1 VDFVF
6 DQERASGE
14 VEPDQTMTVT
24 CETLDDLLFDA
35 SPEAMRA
42 AEEHAAQCAACAE
55 KLEAWNE
62 ISATAK
68 SMKNTW
74 HSDLLWPRIEKVPV
88 SVFGV
93 SLHEGWFHDFLAGL
107 LVAGGLLLLT
117 LAGSF
122 LFGHARVESSGSL
135 SVIPAI
141 LATLLVLAVSAMNE
155 ELVFRGYPFQ
165 VFLKSLRPWGA
176 MLLISFIFGL
186 LHAPNPGATPL
197 SILNTILAGVFLCR
211 AYLMTRSLW
220 LPYGI
225 HLGWNA
231 GLSVVLGYPV
241 SGIDTPSILK
251 TSVAGSDLILGG
263 TYGPEGGVLGTVLFL
278 TATIVIGWLPIGR
291 VSPEMRASLSA
302 HADKAYIEE
311 T

>member
-1 VDFVF
+1 VSLLPLFVDRRYEV
-6 DQERASGE
+6 RSGWKFSAYAAIFI
-14 VEPDQTMTVT
+14 VLLLALNIAVGAALMFAAPGVLLLPRTDVRFLGLNALVLLIPSVVSLLIMT
-24 CETLDDLLFDA
+24 
-35 SPEAMRA
+35 
-42 AEEHAAQCAACAE
+42 
-55 KLEAWNE
+55 
-62 ISATAK
+62 
-68 SMKNTW
+68 
-74 HSDLLWPRIEKVPV
+74 RIEKVPV

>member
-1 VDFVF
+1 VSLLPLFVDRRYEV
-6 DQERASGE
+6 RSGWKFAAYAAIFI
-14 VEPDQTMTVT
+14 VLLLALNIAVGVALMFATPGVLLLPRTDVRFLGLNALVLLIPSVVSLLVMT
-24 CETLDDLLFDA
+24 
-35 SPEAMRA
+35 
-42 AEEHAAQCAACAE
+42 
-55 KLEAWNE
+55 
-62 ISATAK
+62 
-68 SMKNTW
+68 
-74 HSDLLWPRIEKVPV
+74 RIEKVPV

-93 SLHEGWFHDFLAGL
+93 SLHEGWLHDFLSGL

-122 LFGHARVESSGSL
+122 LFGHARVESSGSV

-225 HLGWNA
+225 HFGWNA

-251 TSVAGSDLILGG
+251 TSVVGSDFILGG
-263 TYGPEGGVLGTVLFL
+263 SYGPEGGVLGTVLFL

-291 VSPEMRASLSA
+291 VSPKMRESLTA
-302 HADKAYIEE
+302 HADKVYIEE

>member
-1 VDFVF
+1 MSLLPLFVDRRYEVRSGWKFATYAATFIFLLLILNIAVGALLMFVGTGF
-6 DQERASGE
+6 LLLPRTDVRFLGLNAL
-14 VEPDQTMTVT
+14 VLLVPTTVS
-24 CETLDDLLFDA
+24 LLVMA
-35 SPEAMRA
+35 
-42 AEEHAAQCAACAE
+42 
-55 KLEAWNE
+55 
-62 ISATAK
+62 
-68 SMKNTW
+68 
-74 HSDLLWPRIEKVPV
+74 RIEKVPV

-93 SLHEGWFHDFLAGL
+93 SLHQGWLHDFLAGL

-122 LFGHARVESSGSL
+122 LFGTTRVESSGSL

-141 LATLLVLAVSAMNE
+141 FATLLVMAVAAMNE

-176 MLLISFIFGL
+176 MLLISSIFGL

-197 SILNTILAGVFLCR
+197 SILNTALAGVFLCR
-211 AYLMTRSLW
+211 AYLKTRSLW

-241 SGIDTPSILK
+241 SGIDTPSILR
-251 TSVAGSDLILGG
+251 TSVSGSELILGG
-263 TYGPEGGVLGTVLFL
+263 SYGPEGGLLGTVLFL
-278 TATIVIGWLPIGR
+278 AATIVIGRLQIAR
-291 VSPEMRASLSA
+291 ISPEMRATLTA
-302 HADKAYIEE
+302 HADKVYIEE